1 MLPCRI
7 YQCCCWGHGTGKRGK
22 PTRKGTPQS
31 PSWSQD
37 SACGGSFWAKGASPP
52 LAVSSFSSLLI
63 YFLYLSEKGKHGF
76 CVFSFAYCILFVCF
90 LVFICFRSTAAH
102 TGSSLSLPTPPLPRQ
117 CVAPG
122 LFPNWP
128 PLSPS
133 CPLLSRP
140 ITLVPGKQVK

>member
-37 SACGGSFWAKGASPP
+37 SACGGSFWAKGASRPP
-52 LAVSSFSSLLI
+52 AASSFSSLLI

-76 CVFSFAYCILFVCF
+76 CVFSFAYYILFVF
-90 LVFICFRSTAAH
+90 WF
-102 TGSSLSLPTPPLPRQ
+102 SSASVQQLPTQGVHCPSQHHLFPDSA

-122 LFPNWP
+122 LFPTWP

>member
-1 MLPCRI
+1 MNQVDANCYRVESTNAAAGGMA
-7 YQCCCWGHGTGKRGK
+7 QGRGK

-76 CVFSFAYCILFVCF
+76 CVFSFAYYILFVFWFSSASVQQLPTQGVHCPSQHHLF
-90 LVFICFRSTAAH
+90 PDSAWPL
-102 TGSSLSLPTPPLPRQ
+102 GSSPPGRLCLHPAL
-117 CVAPG
+117 C
-122 LFPNWP
+122 
-128 PLSPS
+128 
-133 CPLLSRP
+133 
-140 ITLVPGKQVK
+140 